1 MVSLCML
8 TNFNPR
14 IIFQIDLEKLKS
26 DASLTLNEAFFSQ
39 LADAANDNEGRAA
52 AFLQVFLV
60 QMLLI
65 LTA

>member
-1 MVSLCML
+1 ML

-39 LADAANDNEGRAA
+39 LADAANDNKGRAA
-52 AFLQVFLV
+52 AFLQVFMV
-60 QMLLI
+60 QM
-65 LTA
+65 